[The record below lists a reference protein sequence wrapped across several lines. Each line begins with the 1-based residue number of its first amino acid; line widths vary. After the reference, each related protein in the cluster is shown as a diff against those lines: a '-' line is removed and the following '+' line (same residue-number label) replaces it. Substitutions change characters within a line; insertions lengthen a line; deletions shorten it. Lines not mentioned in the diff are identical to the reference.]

1 MKSLYFFS
9 DYLNEKYGRALYR
22 VPVDLPLSCPHRMK
36 NSGSGCVF
44 CPEDGARARHLRNNI
59 KLKEQIGRGVEYVEG
74 RYGAKGSH
82 ILYFQSFTN
91 TFGDITTI
99 RSLYS
104 EALSYG
110 DFSVVITAT
119 RPDCLP
125 DEVLD
130 YLEEL
135 NEKYELWV
143 ELGVQ
148 SANDRTLEKI
158 NRGHDFATVRDAAVK
173 LEKRNIKCAA
183 HVILGLPGETET
195 DFVYT
200 AKKLA
205 ELPFSGVK
213 VHNLLVLRK
222 TPLAAIYEKEK
233 FKVLNEY
240 EYASALRDFLCET
253 PEKRIIMR
261 IQADAPEKDIIA
273 PKWWM
278 KKGQFLD
285 YFKNFF
291 SDVGN
296 SGNKILSVKT
306 DDGSYTLYHPEYKQ
320 NFHSGAGAESESS
333 VKFISPC
340 GIKKKL
346 AENERVDILDI
357 GFGLGWNA
365 VKTAELAEEA
375 EKGFLEILSFEKDM
389 KTLEAALSLPGI
401 SGLHSEILSVL
412 LRDRIWDGKST
423 RIRIIFD
430 DARKS
435 IKECITKF
443 DAIYLDAFSPDK
455 NPELWTY
462 DFIMKLKDIMK
473 KDAVLATYAGA
484 FPVKGALLRAGF
496 CVGQSPAF
504 GRKNAGT
511 TASLDESLIEI
522 PLDAKEKNIVLRS
535 TAGVPYRDPSLN
547 ANPGEILSMRKKTV
561 ERLRRLG
568 IPKWATVPF

>member
-1 MKSLYFFS
+1 MKELYFFS

-22 VPVDLPLSCPHRMK
+22 VPVDLPFSCPHRIK
-36 NSGSGCVF
+36 NSGNGCVF
-44 CPEDGARARHLRNNI
+44 CPEDGARARHLRNNLDI
-59 KLKEQIGRGVEYVEG
+59 KDQIRRGVKYVED
-74 RYGAKGSH
+74 RYGARGSH

-91 TFGDITTI
+91 TFGDVSTI

-110 DFSVVITAT
+110 DFPVVITAT

-148 SANDRTLEKI
+148 SANDKTLDRI
-158 NRGHDFATVRDAAVK
+158 NRGHDFAAVESAALK
-173 LEKRNIKCAA
+173 LEKRNIKSAA
-183 HVILGLPGETET
+183 HVILGLPGETEK
-195 DFVYT
+195 DFIYT

-213 VHNLLVLRK
+213 IHNLLVLRR

-240 EYASALRDFLCET
+240 EYAAALRDFLLET
-253 PEKRIIMR
+253 PEKRVIMR

-291 SDVGN
+291 AEGGDSQ
-296 SGNKILSVKT
+296 SRISSVKT
-306 DDGSYTLYHPEYKQ
+306 SDGSYTLYHPEYKQ
-320 NFHSGAGAESESS
+320 NFHSGAGAESESV
-333 VKFISPC
+333 VKFINPC

-346 AENERVDILDI
+346 EEKTRVEILDI

-365 VKTAELAEEA
+365 VKTAELAEETG
-375 EKGFLEILSFEKDM
+375 KGFLEILSLEKDM

-401 SGLHSEILSVL
+401 SGLHSEILSAL
-412 LRDRIWDGKST
+412 LNENVWNGKST
-423 RIRIIFD
+423 CIRIVFD

-435 IKECITKF
+435 VRECDMEF

-462 DFIMKLKDIMK
+462 DFIMKLKGLMK
-473 KDAVLATYAGA
+473 DDAVLATYSGA

-496 CVGQSPAF
+496 FVGQSPAF
-504 GRKNAGT
+504 GRRNAGT
-511 TASLDESLIEI
+511 TASREESLIDI
-522 PLDAKEKNIVLRS
+522 PLDAKDKHIVLSS
-535 TAGVPYRDPSLN
+535 TAGVPYRDPSLA
-547 ANPGEILSMRKKTV
+547 ANPEAILSLRKKTV
-561 ERLRRLG
+561 ERLRALG
-568 IPKWATVPF
+568 IPKWAVGQS